1 MSADMNEQ
9 SADIAQRRPPSRRR
23 RVAIAFSVAAILA
36 ASAAVTA
43 AVLLREGPADAP
55 PPAAE
60 VSTAPVTSG
69 DMVAETKVAGAIAY
83 ARSEAIASGL
93 AGVVTELPGAGA
105 TIAPGGVL
113 YRINTLPVVL
123 LSGTTPAWRDFSS
136 DMGDGPDVLQF
147 EQNLAALGFLEE
159 EPDATFDWDTTV
171 AVRAWQVSLG
181 LEPTGSVERAMVLFW
196 NGSLRVDAPAARLGQ
211 DVGPGSELYTAT
223 SVEKV
228 VDLAVTSSDRSLA
241 VAGGAVTVTLPDG
254 SSVDGVIQDV
264 GSPQSRPKADGSGST
279 VVIPVRIGIADQ
291 DAVADLALASVTVSF
306 ASTLRSD
313 VLTVPV
319 DALVP
324 LDDTNYAV
332 EIPPSG
338 DSADRELVPVSVG
351 AVAAGRA
358 EISGDRIV
366 AGLLVVVPAR

>member
-1 MSADMNEQ
+1 MSADIKE
-9 SADIAQRRPPSRRR
+9 STETAHRRPPSRRR
-23 RVAIAFSVAAILA
+23 RAVIAVSVVAILA
-36 ASAAVTA
+36 TGAVVAAAVF
-43 AVLLREGPADAP
+43 LREGPADAP
-55 PPAAE
+55 PPAGA
-60 VSTAPVTSG
+60 VSTEPVTSG
-69 DMVAETKVAGAIAY
+69 DMVAETKVVGAIAY
-83 ARSEAIASGL
+83 ARSEAIASGV
-93 AGVVTELPGAGA
+93 AGVVTELPSAG
-105 TIAPGGVL
+105 TVIDPGGVL
-113 YRINTLPVVL
+113 YRVNTLPVLL

-136 DMGDGPDVLQF
+136 DMSDGPDVLQF

-181 LEPTGSVERAMVLFW
+181 LEPTGSVERAMLLFW

-228 VDLAVTSSDRSLA
+228 VDLAVSSSDRSLA
-241 VAGGAVTVTLPDG
+241 VAGSGVTITLPDG
-254 SSVDGVIQDV
+254 STVDGAIQDV
-264 GSPQSRPKADGSGST
+264 GSPQSRPKADGSGSS
-279 VVIPVRIGIADQ
+279 VVIPVRITVADQ

-324 LDDTNYAV
+324 LDDTHFAV

-351 AVAAGRA
+351 AVASGRA

>member
-1 MSADMNEQ
+1 MSADTDE
-9 SADIAQRRPPSRRR
+9 STEITQRRPPSRRR
-23 RVAIAFSVAAILA
+23 RAAIALSVAAILA
-36 ASAAVTA
+36 AGAVVTA
-43 AVLLREGPADAP
+43 AVLLREDAADAP
-55 PPAAE
+55 PPAAA
-60 VSTAPVTSG
+60 VSTESVTSG

-93 AGVVTELPGAGA
+93 AGVVTDLPGAG
-105 TIAPGGVL
+105 TVIDPGAVL

-123 LSGTTPAWRDFSS
+123 LSGTVPAWRDFSS
-136 DMGDGPDVLQF
+136 EMTDGPDVLQF

-181 LEPTGSVERAMVLFW
+181 VESTGSIERAMLLFW

-211 DVGPGSELYTAT
+211 DVGPGSELYQAT

-254 SSVDGVIQDV
+254 STVDGVIQDV

-279 VVIPVRIGIADQ
+279 VVIPVRISIADQ
-291 DAVADLALASVTVSF
+291 EAVADLALASVTVSF

-324 LDDTNYAV
+324 LDDTHFAV
-332 EIPPSG
+332 EIPRA
-338 DSADRELVPVSVG
+338 DASAPRELVPVTVG
-351 AVAAGRA
+351 AVASGRA